1 MTIQP
6 LIIRVLQRL
15 LMALL
20 FSGSQL
26 VLAATSQ
33 EALEAALTNWV
44 ATQSGVTA
52 DQVKMAALDPRV
64 QVQPCAGSFSFDY
77 PFVNK
82 ESVRARCN
90 KPAWQMF
97 VKVGFTQQQQQEIVV
112 ANHDM
117 APGQSL
123 KETDLDVKT
132 VPVAAAGSFHDKTTL
147 LGRQLKRPVAKGQPV
162 VMHDLEKGQ
171 KAVRAKLALKAG
183 DLMTESAIERID
195 LAPGAGGSSPAW
207 IPTEITPGTRVNKN
221 IAAGQIIQT
230 TDIADS
236 RQVVVASSNLGTGQ
250 ILKPELLKLER
261 LDAEKI
267 NRTHL
272 FDLSGLDGSEV
283 MRPIRAG
290 EAIRTSDLRPALLVK
305 KGDLVTLIVGRPPE
319 FMISVKVEALQ
330 DGRLN
335 EQIKLRNTESGHTF
349 SGVITGKGAAKG
361 V

>member
-97 VKVGFTQQQQQEIVV
+97 VKVGFTQQQQQQEIVV

-132 VPVAAAGSFHDKTTL
+132 VPVAAAGNFHDKI
-147 LGRQLKRPVAKGQPV
+147 GRAHV
-162 VMHDLEKGQ
+162 
-171 KAVRAKLALKAG
+171 
-183 DLMTESAIERID
+183 
-195 LAPGAGGSSPAW
+195 
-207 IPTEITPGTRVNKN
+207 
-221 IAAGQIIQT
+221 
-230 TDIADS
+230 
-236 RQVVVASSNLGTGQ
+236 
-250 ILKPELLKLER
+250 
-261 LDAEKI
+261 
-267 NRTHL
+267 
-272 FDLSGLDGSEV
+272 
-283 MRPIRAG
+283 
-290 EAIRTSDLRPALLVK
+290 
-305 KGDLVTLIVGRPPE
+305 
-319 FMISVKVEALQ
+319 
-330 DGRLN
+330 
-335 EQIKLRNTESGHTF
+335 
-349 SGVITGKGAAKG
+349 
-361 V
+361 

>member
-1 MTIQP
+1 M
-6 LIIRVLQRL
+6 LFRSIRVLQRL

-97 VKVGFTQQQQQEIVV
+97 VKVGFTQQQQQQEIVV

-147 LGRQLKRPVAKGQPV
+147 QIGRAHV
-162 VMHDLEKGQ
+162 
-171 KAVRAKLALKAG
+171 
-183 DLMTESAIERID
+183 
-195 LAPGAGGSSPAW
+195 
-207 IPTEITPGTRVNKN
+207 
-221 IAAGQIIQT
+221 
-230 TDIADS
+230 
-236 RQVVVASSNLGTGQ
+236 
-250 ILKPELLKLER
+250 
-261 LDAEKI
+261 
-267 NRTHL
+267 
-272 FDLSGLDGSEV
+272 
-283 MRPIRAG
+283 
-290 EAIRTSDLRPALLVK
+290 
-305 KGDLVTLIVGRPPE
+305 
-319 FMISVKVEALQ
+319 
-330 DGRLN
+330 
-335 EQIKLRNTESGHTF
+335 
-349 SGVITGKGAAKG
+349 
-361 V
+361 